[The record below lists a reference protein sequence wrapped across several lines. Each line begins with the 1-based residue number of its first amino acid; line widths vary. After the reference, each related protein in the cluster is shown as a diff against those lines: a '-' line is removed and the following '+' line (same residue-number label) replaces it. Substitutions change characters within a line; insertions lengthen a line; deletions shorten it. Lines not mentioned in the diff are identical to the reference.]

1 MVGIERKQKRQK
13 VKAAIFFMPSILLIG
28 IFFIGPM
35 LMTIFFSFTNISLT
49 GSAAQAMKFVGFQN
63 FIEIFKD
70 PKLGSV
76 LKNTM
81 IFLVFSG
88 IIGQQLLGFIL
99 AYLMKGKGRVIRKF
113 VGFTVVAGWIT
124 PEIVAAFMFSA
135 FFADAGTLNKILEMF
150 GLSPISWLF
159 TFPMTCVVIA
169 NIWKGSAYSMMMFQA
184 SLDNISED
192 ITEAAQIDGANGF
205 QILTRITIPMI
216 KSTMATT
223 FVIVTLST
231 LGAFGLV
238 FAMTGGGP
246 AIATTTLSIFM
257 YQKAFIAY
265 QIGYGMAIA
274 LFILLIGICLSLI
287 YTRLIRANEKN

>member
-1 MVGIERKQKRQK
+1 MAGIGRKQKQK
-13 VKAAIFFMPSILLIG
+13 TLKTIVFFAPSILLLG

-35 LMTIFFSFTNISLT
+35 IMTVFFSFTNISLT
-49 GSAAQAMKFVGFQN
+49 GSAAAAMKFVGFQN
-63 FIEIFKD
+63 FVEIFKD
-70 PKLGSV
+70 PKLGEV

-88 IIGQQLLGFIL
+88 IIGQQCLGFLL
-99 AYLMKGKGRVIRKF
+99 ASLMKGKGRLIRKF

-124 PEIVAAFMFSA
+124 PEVVAAFMFSA
-135 FFADAGTLNKILEMF
+135 YFADAGTLNKILEIF
-150 GLSPISWLF
+150 GVSPISWLF
-159 TFPMTCVVIA
+159 TFPMACVVIA

-192 ITEAAQIDGANGF
+192 IMEAAQIDGANGF
-205 QILTRITIPMI
+205 QILTRITLPMI

-274 LFILLIGICLSLI
+274 LFILLIGIGLSLI
-287 YTRLIRANEKN
+287 YIRLIRANDKN

>member
-1 MVGIERKQKRQK
+1 MVKMGKKERQKRI
-13 VKAAIFFMPSILLIG
+13 KAAVFFTPSILLLG

-35 LMTIFFSFTNISLT
+35 IMTVFFSFTDISLT
-49 GSAAQAMKFVGFQN
+49 GSSAQAVQFVGFRN
-63 FIEIFKD
+63 FLEIFKD
-70 PKLGSV
+70 PKLMEV

-81 IFLVFSG
+81 IFLVLSG
-88 IIGQQLLGFIL
+88 IIGQQCLGFLL
-99 AYLMKGKGRVIRKF
+99 AFLMKGKGRFIRKF

-124 PEIVAAFMFSA
+124 PEVIAAFMFSA
-135 FFADAGTLNKILEMF
+135 YFADQGTLNKILGIF
-150 GLSPISWLF
+150 GISPISWLF
-159 TFPMTCVVIA
+159 TFPMACVVIA

-184 SLDNISED
+184 SLDNISD
-192 ITEAAQIDGANGF
+192 DVVEAAKIDGANGL
-205 QILTRITIPMI
+205 QILTRITLPMI

-274 LFILLIGICLSLI
+274 LFILLIGIALSVIYIKLI
-287 YTRLIRANEKN
+287 KANQD